1 VSQNANKIVQYL
13 YMAATNVQAFSG
25 DVKIASNLEV
35 SNINFTGTFNQNGE
49 PFAGSPWTT
58 TGDNLTYTTG
68 NVAIGTTST
77 ARKLTVDDSI
87 RLTDGTVI
95 IDMSTSP
102 GTVFSQQA
110 KIQASDAQQTDY
122 FGYSA
127 QISGDGNTAIVGALN
142 EDTVA
147 TNAGAAYI
155 FTRSG
160 STWSQQAKI
169 QSGDVELSDNFGTS
183 VSISGDGNTVIVG
196 APLEDTG
203 ATSAGAA
210 YIFIRSGTSWTQQ
223 AKIQSSDVQQA
234 DYFGQSVSISGDG
247 NTVIVSAHLEDTV
260 ATSAGA
266 AYIFTRSGF
275 TWSEQAKIQ
284 ASDAQQGDTF
294 GLAVSISE
302 DGNTAIVGALYE
314 DTGAINAGAA
324 YIFTRSGTTWSEQDK
339 IQASDPEEE
348 DTFGR
353 FISIS
358 GDGNTAIVGA
368 WQEDTGGFD
377 AGAAYI
383 FTRSG
388 STWSQ
393 QAKIQSSDIQTGD
406 KFGGGVSISR
416 DGNTAIVGAYFEDTG
431 ATSAGAA
438 YIFTRSGSTWSQQS
452 KIQPSD
458 AQQSDFFGWSVS
470 LSSDGNTAFVSA
482 YGKDITGIFDAGAAY
497 IFQKETDKLVVSGD
511 IVANGTILSFTGQ
524 HRCFPEGPI
533 ERGLIVSAN
542 RNKYMNLNGPLTTG
556 IGAIQSTESLPIV
569 SLSNV
574 VNDTRVFG
582 VIDKPELITLERRQK
597 YGNILVRN
605 DKEYGDVRVIINSL
619 GEGAMWIVN
628 TNGNVVSGDY
638 ITSSNISGYGQKQ
651 DDDILHSYTVAKITM
666 DCDFNPKE
674 IPVQVI
680 KKDENNINILDEY
693 GRLQWEDTDKT
704 QKAYNIKYLT
714 TNGEVT
720 DEANAIWTA
729 AYVGC
734 TYHCG

>member
-1 VSQNANKIVQYL
+1 MSSE
-13 YMAATNVQAFSG
+13 TNVQLFPGVFRTTQGGATNPDFFLHSSG
-25 DVKIASNLEV
+25 RVGIGNRAPDTPPAWNANTTFKLNVTGHTHINGNLDVTGYLYGDGSTLSGVAAVVGGYWDLDQANNNIKYDVGNVGIGGVAGTEKLTVHGDLNL
-35 SNINFTGTFNQNGE
+35 NGGNLKLNGE

-87 RLTDGTVI
+87 RLTDGTVN
-95 IDMSTSP
+95 IDMSTSQ
-102 GTVFSQQA
+102 GTLMAQQA
-110 KIQASDAQQTDY
+110 KIQASDLQQGDN
-122 FGYSA
+122 FGNSVSISRDGNTAIVGAKLEDTQFTSA
-127 QISGDGNTAIVGALN
+127 GAAYIFTRSGSTWSEQAKIQSSDVQQNDFFAGAVSISGDGNTAIVSAHAEDTTADTAGSAYIFFRSGSTWTQQAKIQSSDVELGDVFSWSVSLSGDGNTAIVGAPNEDTVATSAGSAYIFFRSGSTWTQQAKIQASDAAASVNFGYSVSISEDGNTAIVGAYL

-160 STWSQQAKI
+160 
-169 QSGDVELSDNFGTS
+169 N
-183 VSISGDGNTVIVG
+183 
-196 APLEDTG
+196 
-203 ATSAGAA
+203 
-210 YIFIRSGTSWTQQ
+210 
-223 AKIQSSDVQQA
+223 
-234 DYFGQSVSISGDG
+234 
-247 NTVIVSAHLEDTV
+247 
-260 ATSAGA
+260 
-266 AYIFTRSGF
+266 
-275 TWSEQAKIQ
+275 TWSEQQKIQ
-284 ASDAQQGDTF
+284 ASDVQALDQF
-294 GLAVSISE
+294 GVSVSISK
-302 DGNTAIVGALYE
+302 DGGTAIVGAQYK
-314 DTGAINAGAA
+314 DTG
-324 YIFTRSGTTWSEQDK
+324 FS
-339 IQASDPEEE
+339 
-348 DTFGR
+348 
-353 FISIS
+353 
-358 GDGNTAIVGA
+358 
-368 WQEDTGGFD
+368 
-377 AGAAYI
+377 
-383 FTRSG
+383 
-388 STWSQ
+388 
-393 QAKIQSSDIQTGD
+393 
-406 KFGGGVSISR
+406 
-416 DGNTAIVGAYFEDTG
+416 
-431 ATSAGAA
+431 
-438 YIFTRSGSTWSQQS
+438 
-452 KIQPSD
+452 
-458 AQQSDFFGWSVS
+458 
-470 LSSDGNTAFVSA
+470 
-482 YGKDITGIFDAGAAY
+482 DAGAAY
-497 IFQKETDKLVVSGD
+497 IFQQEYDKLVVSGD
-511 IVANGTILSFTGQ
+511 ILARGTVLSFTGQ

-666 DCDFNPKE
+666 DCDFNPEE

-714 TNGEVT
+714 TNGKVT